1 LDINISNVPLEDTIT
16 TIYKKRWDIWKNIL
30 VY

>member
-16 TIYKKRWDIWKNIL
+16 TIYKKRWEMWENTL
-30 VY
+30 TF